1 MATIRLCAFSD
12 EAADSIDG
20 QIAALKRNE
29 ISLTELR
36 SVDKKNV
43 SLFTEAEAAE
53 YARKLNGEGI
63 TVWSVGS
70 PLGKTDIS
78 IGEKEWTES
87 VKRICGI
94 ANALGTERVRAFSF
108 FHAYGQGGRVIER
121 MNRAAEIAKTFG
133 VTLCHENEKDVY
145 GDVYDRVL
153 ELMETLDGWK
163 FIYDPANFIQVG
175 ERAERTLP
183 LANSCEY
190 FHIKDVI
197 VKTGELVPAG
207 EGDGEIGKLLQSV
220 DRDIVLTVEPHLATF
235 SSYAQIDGSEM
246 KLKYRFES
254 NAQAFDA
261 AVSALKKLL
270 DKGGYRPLKGGYVR

>member
-78 IGEKEWTES
+78 IGEK
-87 VKRICGI
+87 
-94 ANALGTERVRAFSF
+94 N
-108 FHAYGQGGRVIER
+108 GR
-121 MNRAAEIAKTFG
+121 NR
-133 VTLCHENEKDVY
+133 
-145 GDVYDRVL
+145 
-153 ELMETLDGWK
+153 
-163 FIYDPANFIQVG
+163 
-175 ERAERTLP
+175 
-183 LANSCEY
+183 
-190 FHIKDVI
+190 
-197 VKTGELVPAG
+197 
-207 EGDGEIGKLLQSV
+207 
-220 DRDIVLTVEPHLATF
+220 
-235 SSYAQIDGSEM
+235 
-246 KLKYRFES
+246 
-254 NAQAFDA
+254 
-261 AVSALKKLL
+261 
-270 DKGGYRPLKGGYVR
+270 

>member
-153 ELMETLDGWK
+153 ELMETLGGWK

-197 VKTGELVPAG
+197 SKTGELVPAG
-207 EGDGEIGKLLQSV
+207 EGDLSFCQTRAKNCLRWLHRRGKDHHYQ
-220 DRDIVLTVEPHLATF
+220 PHQPFL
-235 SSYAQIDGSEM
+235 
-246 KLKYRFES
+246 
-254 NAQAFDA
+254 
-261 AVSALKKLL
+261 
-270 DKGGYRPLKGGYVR
+270 